1 VEPGTNIIGDMPLK
15 SALDVVAWVVNQR
28 ILSNGNKSGTCS
40 PIIRY
45 IKRSRRDILISI
57 EFSIETPHKSLIQ
70 ANGFKT
76 LFARINETFANEPA
90 VSNASPKAHEFI
102 PL

>member
-1 VEPGTNIIGDMPLK
+1 MMQDSK
-15 SALDVVAWVVNQR
+15 SVQPVCAWNQR
-28 ILSNGNKSGTCS
+28 IPINGINAGTCR

-45 IKRSRRDILISI
+45 IIRSRRAILTSI

-76 LFARINETFANEPA
+76 LFTRINETFANEPA